1 MTTDDDENLCTS
13 PFGVANSDVRYTGR
27 LSQWRAGCFDA
38 MEPDDAWYVEP
49 RIRVTGPSVRD
60 ISLYPEGE
68 GARLLREDLAFRRK
82 SVGNEA
88 GFRRVRR
95 AMHKR
100 PEKTPVAALGEHPA
114 YFPRAHRPRARPGD
128 DPSPRVVDR
137 LLRVRGSIPA
147 RAPRGFPKNL
157 PGAPERPEYPT
168 PRRVPEEDAEEGA
181 EKDTPRGTMMTDGMR
196 HLPEGFQPATTESRE
211 RRLARKLVRT
221 LGKVIAPHASWEGG
235 GTETRAE
242 EGDVSGSEGESNGT
256 ARAVGGAAHHRRNT
270 VGE

>member
-100 PEKTPVAALGEHPA
+100 QEKTPVAALRGNIQRTSRERIARALDPETIRRRASWTDSSASAARYQH
-114 YFPRAHRPRARPGD
+114 AHRED
-128 DPSPRVVDR
+128 SPKI
-137 LLRVRGSIPA
+137 S
-147 RAPRGFPKNL
+147 
-157 PGAPERPEYPT
+157 PGAPRAA
-168 PRRVPEEDAEEGA
+168 RVSHTEEGA
-181 EKDTPRGTMMTDGMR
+181 RGGCRGGCREGYTARDDDDGRHAASPGGVPTGDHGVPRAATGEETGENPR
-196 HLPEGFQPATTESRE
+196 EGDCA
-211 RRLARKLVRT
+211 ARVV
-221 LGKVIAPHASWEGG
+221 GGG

-256 ARAVGGAAHHRRNT
+256 ARAVGGRCT
-270 VGE
+270 S

>member
-100 PEKTPVAALGEHPA
+100 QEKTPVAALRGKIQRTSRERIARALDPETIRRRASWTDSSASAARYQH
-114 YFPRAHRPRARPGD
+114 AHRED
-128 DPSPRVVDR
+128 SPKI
-137 LLRVRGSIPA
+137 SPA
-147 RAPRGFPKNL
+147 P
-157 PGAPERPEYPT
+157 PERPEYPT

-221 LGKVIAPHASWEGG
+221 LGKVIAPHASWEGAG
-235 GTETRAE
+235 PRLEP
-242 EGDVSGSEGESNGT
+242 
-256 ARAVGGAAHHRRNT
+256 RRVT
-270 VGE
+270 